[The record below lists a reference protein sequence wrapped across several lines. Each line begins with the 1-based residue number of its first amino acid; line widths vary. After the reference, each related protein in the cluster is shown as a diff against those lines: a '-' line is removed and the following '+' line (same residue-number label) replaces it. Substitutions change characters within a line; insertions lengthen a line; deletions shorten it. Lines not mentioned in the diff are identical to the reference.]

1 MYSLKLTEEL
11 GPGYSQRN
19 LRNMRQFYKV
29 SQKWQ
34 TVSAKLSWSH
44 YCEILWFDENKFQ
57 YYVKVAELNN
67 LSIRQLRERIKS
79 KEYERLP
86 ESTKDKL
93 INHDESNI
101 VDFVKNPIIIK
112 NSSKYDIF
120 SEKVLQKLILED
132 IENFLD
138 ELGNGFTFI
147 KSEYPIKLDDRYN
160 YIDLLL
166 YNIKYKTKN
175 L

>member
-1 MYSLKLTEEL
+1 
-11 GPGYSQRN
+11 
-19 LRNMRQFYKV
+19 MRQFYKV

-34 TVSAKLSWSH
+34 TLSVKLSWSH
-44 YCEILWFDENKFQ
+44 YCEILWFDDNKFQ
-57 YYVKVAELNN
+57 YYVKITELNS

-79 KEYERLP
+79 NEYERLP
-86 ESTKDKL
+86 KSTKNKL
-93 INHDESNI
+93 INQDESNV
-101 VDFVKNPIIIK
+101 VDFVKNPILIR
-112 NSSKYDIF
+112 NSDRYNIF

-147 KSEYPIKLDDRYN
+147 KSEYPIKIGDRYN

-166 YNIKYKTKN
+166 YNIK
-175 L
+175 